1 MNKPKAIAGLLMD
14 RHSTHESNDAIE
26 LMRKNNVKIL
36 FIPSHSS
43 HITQPLDLLIFT
55 LWKRNMKRI
64 YSKKPFIDNTKR
76 LIKGIKALQM
86 SCNMF
91 DITSAGII
99 ITIED
104 NQRSI
109 KIKSLNLLLRWEIN
123 GASQSFEKDD
133 CSIEE
138 DTIPT
143 NEKEDSDSDD
153 VPAIQPKVQKL
164 SSSPI
169 FPKINKK

>member
-1 MNKPKAIAGLLMD
+1 MD

-55 LWKRNMKRI
+55 LWKRTMKRI
-64 YSKKPFIDNTKR
+64 YSKKPFTDNTKR

-91 DITSAGII
+91 DIII
-99 ITIED
+99 LH
-104 NQRSI
+104 
-109 KIKSLNLLLRWEIN
+109 LNELEL
-123 GASQSFEKDD
+123 
-133 CSIEE
+133 
-138 DTIPT
+138 
-143 NEKEDSDSDD
+143 
-153 VPAIQPKVQKL
+153 
-164 SSSPI
+164 
-169 FPKINKK
+169 